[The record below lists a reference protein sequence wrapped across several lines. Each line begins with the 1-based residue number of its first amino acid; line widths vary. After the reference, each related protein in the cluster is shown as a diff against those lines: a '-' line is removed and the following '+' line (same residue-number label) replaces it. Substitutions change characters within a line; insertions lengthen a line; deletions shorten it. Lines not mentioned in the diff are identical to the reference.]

1 MAIKP
6 NVLDISHHQTLD
18 PDGFEKMYA
27 AGIRGVIH
35 KASEG
40 TRFVDKQYAR
50 RRVAAKK
57 AGLLWGAYH
66 FANSSSP
73 AAQVDNFLRTA
84 KPDDQTLLALDFEP
98 AGKRTMSV
106 AQAREFLELLMEKTG
121 RTPKEIKIYGGS
133 VLKEKIRSA
142 RDLAFFGQF
151 DLWLSHYTTPAR
163 VKLPKAWQ
171 TYWLWQYS
179 DTGQIP
185 GISRGGSVDL
195 NIFRGDDLA
204 AEWAVGATGDAS
216 DAIAKGKRPT
226 PKIDKGSAKAIVKA
240 SRRLTFMERVTN
252 FLEYLGMGSIGLIAL
267 VQPVRD
273 FVTDWRSLA
282 ILLLGALIYGAFKWS
297 KFQSIREVAE
307 GRYVPSKMTENVQ

>member
-1 MAIKP
+1 MTIRP

-18 PDGFEKMYA
+18 SDAFKKMYA

-50 RRVAAKK
+50 RRDAAMK

-73 AAQVDNFLRTA
+73 AAQVAHFLRIA
-84 KPDDQTLLALDFEP
+84 KPDEHTLLALDWENS
-98 AGKRTMSV
+98 GRRTMSV
-106 AQAREFLELLMEKTG
+106 ANARKFLELLMEKTG
-121 RTPKEIKIYGGS
+121 RTPKEIKIYGGN
-133 VLKEKIRSA
+133 VLKERIKSA
-142 RDLAFFGQF
+142 ADIAFFGQF
-151 DLWLSHYTTPAR
+151 DLWLCHYTTASR

-171 TYWLWQYS
+171 TCWLWQYS
-179 DTGQIP
+179 EKGRLP

-204 AEWAVGATGDAS
+204 AAWAVGATGDAS

-226 PKIDKGSAKAIVKA
+226 PKIDNKTAKAIVKA

-252 FLEYLGMGSIGLIAL
+252 FLEYLGMGGIGLIAL

-282 ILLLGALIYGAFKWS
+282 ILL
-297 KFQSIREVAE
+297 E
-307 GRYVPSKMTENVQ
+307 